1 VFFNIAGGL
10 TVAEP
15 SIDLGIAAAILSS
28 FRGKPLKRD
37 FACIGEVGLG
47 GEIRPVNNM
56 SGRLKELARMGFK
69 ECVVTGS
76 MKNDDWS
83 RNTDG
88 LTLVP
93 CRRIGELQEKLF

>member
-1 VFFNIAGGL
+1 
-10 TVAEP
+10 
-15 SIDLGIAAAILSS
+15 
-28 FRGKPLKRD
+28 
-37 FACIGEVGLG
+37 
-47 GEIRPVNNM
+47 
-56 SGRLKELARMGFK
+56 MGFK